1 MNWLNNRERES
12 KMKQYLTAGVALLL
26 SCCVQS
32 ADTSAASGAAGADVP
47 FITCFAADAE
57 YTGTLL
63 QSVKRGDIAA
73 EAVTRRRSG
82 WNGRATGSHSKPK
95 NRSIQSWCAAASRMR
110 RRAAGSMRR

>member
-63 QSVKRGDIAA
+63 QSVKRGDK
-73 EAVTRRRSG
+73 
-82 WNGRATGSHSKPK
+82 GSSDK
-95 NRSIQSWCAAASRMR
+95 RM
-110 RRAAGSMRR
+110 AAGRQKVYSGILTDTVSYNICLYIICILRNLFCIKKN